1 MLYCKLYSVK
11 PLFSLYGIKAL
22 AYFLSHLHLLPP
34 HLLQQ
39 DHRRRPFRQLHAR
52 LMKIMFYE

>member
-1 MLYCKLYSVK
+1 MLYCKAIIFPVRDK
-11 PLFSLYGIKAL
+11 SLL